1 MKLSEIRKLK
11 ECPEWLKCGD
21 ISVKNEYIYIIND
34 MVVWQ
39 SGTWQSGT
47 WKSGIWESGIWESGT
62 WKSGFWQDGFW
73 QDGIWES
80 GTWKSGFWQD
90 GMKSIGQCKWSVYY
104 NHKKQTILIGCKTK
118 TVSEWNEWFNSKDE
132 YETKRNTAEFKKI
145 FMSFKFAEAVINIEN
160 KEYLYD

>member
-47 WKSGIWESGIWESGT
+47 WKSGIWES
-62 WKSGFWQDGFW
+62 
-73 QDGIWES
+73 GIWES